1 MRILRKVVDGLSYN
15 KMNVFHWHITDSHSF
30 PLELPNSIPELAQY
44 GAYSKHKTYS
54 PEQVKE
60 LVEYARVRGVKVLP
74 EFDAPAHVGN
84 GWQVWSPTDFLF
96 LFAFV
101 KKIFILREDHN
112 NTAIGKI
119 LSCVPHSFLLAHFRS
134 LKIFYVN
141 LAHFMCSQSC
151 LITSGAIDTRGHLPV
166 SRALTRLSQ
175 TK

>member
-84 GWQVWSPTDFLF
+84 GWQVGSPTEIFSLLF
-96 LFAFV
+96 VQNHCFDWRKNYV
-101 KKIFILREDHN
+101 ITYGSESS
-112 NTAIGKI
+112 TAP
-119 LSCVPHSFLLAHFRS
+119 SCVS
-134 LKIFYVN
+134 
-141 LAHFMCSQSC
+141 
-151 LITSGAIDTRGHLPV
+151 
-166 SRALTRLSQ
+166 
-175 TK
+175 

>member
-1 MRILRKVVDGLSYN
+1 MPRVDLFPMVCQMAENIFCICSADITDKPEYTHRGLILDTSRNYFPMRILRKVVDGLSYN

-84 GWQVWSPTDFLF
+84 GWQVWSPTEFF
-96 LFAFV
+96 
-101 KKIFILREDHN
+101 
-112 NTAIGKI
+112 
-119 LSCVPHSFLLAHFRS
+119 CLL
-134 LKIFYVN
+134 L
-141 LAHFMCSQSC
+141 
-151 LITSGAIDTRGHLPV
+151 
-166 SRALTRLSQ
+166 
-175 TK
+175 